1 MSILYRKKRIKKI
14 IKYWDFKEI
23 HDLMVEHNLNKSA
36 YKNFKHAVKNYISK
50 AMNIDYE
57 KNDKL
62 FIKNIDLEK
71 KNLRLRNI
79 TPNGAVV
86 PKREFHLEYNIVLRE
101 WSEIVKNFTKN
112 KKNLLKKFR
121 TTPNIR
127 IKFGDE
133 IKKNIKR
140 PLNTSLPHSDAWVE
154 GPWGMNCFFPIIGDI
169 KKNNLVYYEPI
180 KFREEFLGTAKTYN
194 EMQWVLKY
202 YKKIKFTPKLGR
214 VYVSDYALIHNTNRK
229 PQSGTRISIDTT
241 IFVGNHNPHK
251 DRIREYRGKIPK
263 IGIDEFVD
271 AGQYENQKPVGK
283 ISTFSHY
290 ASKALK
296 TIKL

>member
-1 MSILYRKKRIKKI
+1 
-14 IKYWDFKEI
+14 
-23 HDLMVEHNLNKSA
+23 
-36 YKNFKHAVKNYISK
+36 
-50 AMNIDYE
+50 
-57 KNDKL
+57 
-62 FIKNIDLEK
+62 
-71 KNLRLRNI
+71 
-79 TPNGAVV
+79 
-86 PKREFHLEYNIVLRE
+86 
-101 WSEIVKNFTKN
+101 
-112 KKNLLKKFR
+112 
-121 TTPNIR
+121 
-127 IKFGDE
+127 
-133 IKKNIKR
+133 
-140 PLNTSLPHSDAWVE
+140 
-154 GPWGMNCFFPIIGDI
+154 
-169 KKNNLVYYEPI
+169 
-180 KFREEFLGTAKTYN
+180 
-194 EMQWVLKY
+194 MQWVLKY